1 MSQFLVSFS
10 VVMEGP
16 DEASVAAEA
25 HAALREGRMRT
36 AVWQV
41 TPYCPDCEEYHASET
56 IEITTESPRV
66 H

>member
-1 MSQFLVSFS
+1 MKQFLVRFS
-10 VVMEGP
+10 IVLDAP
-16 DEASVAAEA
+16 DDMTAAAEA
-25 HAALREGRMRT
+25 HAALREGHMRK

-41 TPYCPDCEEYHASET
+41 TPYCHDCEEYHASET